1 MAAHQRPDVTSCGP
15 LWAWPRCGMSLGCGR
30 RWGCRDERRGSSAS
44 EVGTDD
50 GITTTTT
57 TTTSTT
63 TTTTAITTTA
73 QNV

>member
-1 MAAHQRPDVTSCGP
+1 
-15 LWAWPRCGMSLGCGR
+15 MSLGCGR

-50 GITTTTT
+50 GIATTA

-63 TTTTAITTTA
+63 TTITTTITKTA
-73 QNV
+73 KNYKQATSLTKRLTSLVMI